1 MQEVRTIHLNADI
14 DDVFGWMRRAAV
26 KEIRMGSKFLKGIDW
41 GNGTW
46 WRLPPVHAAQVM

>member
-1 MQEVRTIHLNADI
+1 MQEVRTVHLNADI

-46 WRLPPVHAAQVM
+46 WRLPVYVAQVM